1 MTFAGEPDPDTGAG
15 TRLPDAVADLE
26 RRAEWIT
33 VFSGAMRKRS
43 SSMSSRKKCC

>member
-15 TRLPDAVADLE
+15 TRIPDAVADLV

-33 VFSGAMRKRS
+33 VFSGAG
-43 SSMSSRKKCC
+43 MSAESGIATFTNR